1 MSDALHTALKKL
13 RLSGLLQ
20 SLEVRLQE
28 AAGHNLSHQEFLEL
42 IVQDELLVR
51 ADRTLNRRVK
61 AAAFRDLKTL
71 DDFDWSFNPSLKKKQ
86 VYDLATCRFV
96 RETRDVLWLGPPGV
110 GKSHLVQ
117 ALGYQ
122 AIKAGF
128 GVLYRSIF
136 DVVRDFLHD
145 EALGGED
152 KVLAKY
158 LKPDLLII
166 DDMGMKQLPK
176 RSGEYLF
183 EIIMRRYETR
193 STMLTSNRPL
203 EDWGKLLG
211 DVPSA
216 TAILDRFLHH
226 AEIIKITGKSYR
238 LRNQNGQAAEAVA
251 AEANPAKAPTGSA
264 ELAAESKPARAP
276 TGKKE

>member
-1 MSDALHTALKKL
+1 MNSTLVTSLRRL
-13 RLSGLLQ
+13 RLSGLAL

-28 AAGHNLSHQEFLEL
+28 ASGNGLNHLEFLEL
-42 IVQDELLVR
+42 ILQDELAIR
-51 ADRTLNRRVK
+51 ADRLMHRRVK
-61 AAAFRDLKTL
+61 AAAFRDPKTL
-71 DDFDWSFNPSLKKKQ
+71 EGFDFSFNPAIKKKQ
-86 VYDLATCRFV
+86 IFELAACQFV
-96 RETRDVLWLGPPGV
+96 REGRDVLLLGPPGT
-110 GKSHLVQ
+110 GKSHLAQ

-122 AIKAGF
+122 AIKSGHT
-128 GVLYRSIF
+128 VLYRSIF

-152 KVLAKY
+152 KVLNRY

-183 EIIMRRYETR
+183 EIIMRRYENH
-193 STMLTSNRPL
+193 STIMTSNRPL
-203 EDWGKLLG
+203 EDWGKLIG

-226 AEIIKITGKSYR
+226 AELITITGRSYR
-238 LRNQNGQAAEAVA
+238 LQNRSGQGLTPKQSV
-251 AEANPAKAPTGSA
+251 
-264 ELAAESKPARAP
+264 
-276 TGKKE
+276 KKKLEEKKQ